1 MQASHCFP
9 SDKVNLFATICF
21 YTHAI
26 SLERKVVTEIGKI
39 ALQSISGFT
48 NWFNVKTN
56 PTGTKY
62 LNFSSFC
69 PLHNFTLECIRITL
83 SALTLMQVIFCIVFK
98 YVLKP
103 TNQPRALQPSAS
115 HSVYP

>member
-9 SDKVNLFATICF
+9 SDKVNLFAMICF

-26 SLERKVVTEIGKI
+26 ILERKVVTEIGKI

-56 PTGTKY
+56 PTGTNY

-69 PLHNFTLECIRITL
+69 PL
-83 SALTLMQVIFCIVFK
+83 
-98 YVLKP
+98 
-103 TNQPRALQPSAS
+103 
-115 HSVYP
+115 